1 MFGPNGSGKT
11 TILNLLAGLTRPDS
25 GTILIDGKAPF
36 PGHAAYVFQNF
47 KDSLFPWRTVE
58 GNLLFPL
65 ECGSSAP
72 SERRKQLLDFVEA
85 FEFNIPLT
93 SRVYELSIGQQ
104 QMVSLARALITRPR
118 FLVMDEP
125 FSALD
130 FRARRAMQ
138 ERLLSYWKE
147 SGATILLVSHEIDE
161 AIYLGQRVIVLPP
174 RPANTVREITIPL
187 PFPRRREMLF
197 TQDYFQLRSEALRF
211 FEEHAKSD
219 A

>member
-1 MFGPNGSGKT
+1 
-11 TILNLLAGLTRPDS
+11 
-25 GTILIDGKAPF
+25 
-36 PGHAAYVFQNF
+36 
-47 KDSLFPWRTVE
+47 PWRTVE

-65 ECGSSAP
+65 ECRDLASSD
-72 SERRKQLLDFVEA
+72 RRRQLQVFLEEFDFS
-85 FEFNIPLT
+85 IPLT

-161 AIYLGQRVIVLPP
+161 AIYLGQRV
-174 RPANTVREITIPL
+174 
-187 PFPRRREMLF
+187 
-197 TQDYFQLRSEALRF
+197 
-211 FEEHAKSD
+211 
-219 A
+219 